1 MNADEKITVVE
12 LSPAPILIEVQTE
25 RLLQLMSALYDN
37 GFELKHVRGR
47 TNRFKV
53 QDREVKRPKA

>member
-1 MNADEKITVVE
+1 MNAEETITVVE
-12 LSPAPILIEVQTE
+12 LSPVPILIEVQTE

-47 TNRFKV
+47 VNRFKV
-53 QDREVKRPKA
+53 QDRQEKKS